1 VIESLRITNLA
12 IVESEEVEFGPGL
25 NVLTGETG
33 AGKSIV
39 LGALALLAGS
49 RASPQAIRE
58 GCEEASVEAV
68 FRTTDLPE
76 LEADLERRGLLADD
90 HELVVS
96 RTIQRGGRSR
106 ARVAG
111 ELAPAATLGELFA
124 GRIEVSSQHDSQA
137 LLRKEFHGRL
147 LDRAAGLLPQRE
159 AVSRGFAELRALDDE
174 LAELRSAE
182 LERERRR
189 DFLSFEVAEIDRA
202 ELDGEEIAA
211 IRGERSRLAHAERLR
226 DEGAAAL
233 GLLAGDPAAGE
244 ASGAGDL
251 LAEAVRQLASAAGL
265 DAELGPLLARLQA
278 VQEELRDSGAEL
290 ERYCAGIEADP
301 QRLSHLDERLAQVEA
316 LQRKYGG
323 SVEEVL
329 QFREQTARELET
341 LESASERAGSIGR
354 LRTERAERLAAAA
367 GELSRGRKR
376 GAKRLAI
383 AVEQALRELG
393 MPQARFELALVPA
406 PIPETEAAETEAAE
420 AEAAPCG
427 PGGLE
432 TPEFRF
438 SASSEG
444 PLLPLHRVA
453 SGGELSR
460 AFLAIQSATR
470 GADGGMV
477 LIFDEVDAG
486 IGGRAADRVG
496 QSLAELAGRH
506 QVLCITHLPQ
516 IAAYATSHFRVEKK
530 EQKGRPLARILRV
543 EGRERVEEIA
553 RMAGGAEVSSATRR
567 HARELIRMRSTP

>member
-1 VIESLRITNLA
+1 MIESLRITNLA

-76 LEADLERRGLLADD
+76 LEADLKRRGLLADE

-147 LDRAAGLLPQRE
+147 LDRAAGLLPKRE

-189 DFLSFEVAEIDRA
+189 DFLSFEVAEIDQA

-233 GLLAGDPAAGE
+233 GLLTGDPAASE

-301 QRLSHLDERLAQVEA
+301 QRLSRLDERLAQVEA

-329 QFREQTARELET
+329 QFREQAARELET

-367 GELSRGRKR
+367 GELSKGRKR

-406 PIPETEAAETEAAE
+406 PMPETEAAEAA
-420 AEAAPCG
+420 AAPCG

-470 GADGGMV
+470 VADDGMV

-567 HARELIRMRSTP
+567 HAQELIRMRSTP